1 MYQYYKRTLRF
12 CQVMKP
18 ERLFGFRI
26 GRVPTAIGWCSP
38 TTALPHACL
47 PVRWWIRFAAGTTI
61 KYFRGCRPTGKPRRL
76 KRATGTFLRAGF
88 RIHNHLPPKQK
99 KDIPFGMSFCFGGR
113 WWIRTT
119 EVIDDRFT
127 VCPLWPLGKPPIF
140 DYQLD
145 WSWWTDL
152 NPDLLI
158 TNQLLYQLSYTS
170 VLSSRLSQR
179 LIYNSM
185 QSADCQQLFAKL
197 SKIIVKPCASL
208 LRKGRTH
215 RSAPAYGLNE
225 HILHQHHVK
234 HRADA
239 DGEQVVVL
247 PDVQQLRSCAMHSS
261 SGTPCVPV
269 TQPTFLRQ

>member
-1 MYQYYKRTLRF
+1 
-12 CQVMKP
+12 MKP

-26 GRVPTAIGWCSP
+26 GRAPAGTGYCRPWSHCYMR
-38 TTALPHACL
+38 AC
-47 PVRWWIRFAAGTTI
+47 PSGGGFAFTAGTTI

-127 VCPLWPLGKPPIF
+127 VCSLWPLGKPSIF

-152 NPDLLI
+152 NPRPADYKSAALPTELH
-158 TNQLLYQLSYTS
+158 
-170 VLSSRLSQR
+170 QR
-179 LIYNSM
+179 
-185 QSADCQQLFAKL
+185 F
-197 SKIIVKPCASL
+197 VKPSV
-208 LRKGRTH
+208 
-215 RSAPAYGLNE
+215 SATY
-225 HILHQHHVK
+225 I
-234 HRADA
+234 
-239 DGEQVVVL
+239 
-247 PDVQQLRSCAMHSS
+247 
-261 SGTPCVPV
+261 
-269 TQPTFLRQ
+269 

>member
-1 MYQYYKRTLRF
+1 MAIYRYKRSVLVDF
-12 CQVMKP
+12 II
-18 ERLFGFRI
+18 ERPLFPSDWACACRDWLLPPM
-26 GRVPTAIGWCSP
+26 VV
-38 TTALPHACL
+38 LPHACL

-127 VCPLWPLGKPPIF
+127 VCSLWPLGKPSIF

-152 NPDLLI
+152 NPRPADYKSAALPTELH
-158 TNQLLYQLSYTS
+158 
-170 VLSSRLSQR
+170 QR
-179 LIYNSM
+179 
-185 QSADCQQLFAKL
+185 F
-197 SKIIVKPCASL
+197 VKPSV
-208 LRKGRTH
+208 
-215 RSAPAYGLNE
+215 SATY
-225 HILHQHHVK
+225 I
-234 HRADA
+234 
-239 DGEQVVVL
+239 
-247 PDVQQLRSCAMHSS
+247 
-261 SGTPCVPV
+261 
-269 TQPTFLRQ
+269 